1 MDQHSPCAVRFLV
14 SPRVLEPVA
23 EEEVA
28 AVQASGEELPAE
40 SARGKEARA
49 LDQPE
54 VGLECRAAGEER
66 RDGEKELVDEPRRG
80 ERPEEGRPRLAQYAL
95 VPARAQE
102 VDDCASVDPVA
113 PPAGRPAARC
123 PRAGPRVW
131 LLREPSSGRGRPRA
145 ERGAR
150 GRSTRSR

>member
-1 MDQHSPCAVRFLV
+1 MRPWPRTQRRLGTAGFGERGCLIRLPYETSARGRSRGDSQPDTWINTHPVR
-14 SPRVLEPVA
+14 SASSSARVLEPVA

-66 RDGEKELVDEPRRG
+66 RDGQKELVDEPRRG
-80 ERPEEGRPRLAQYAL
+80 ERPEEGRPRFAQDPL
-95 VPARAQE
+95 VSAR
-102 VDDCASVDPVA
+102 V
-113 PPAGRPAARC
+113 
-123 PRAGPRVW
+123 
-131 LLREPSSGRGRPRA
+131 
-145 ERGAR
+145 
-150 GRSTRSR
+150 